1 MRNLLRDRETAKT
14 HMEESMWIRFDSER
28 TFRAVIAFSSKYY
41 ITEMYI
47 IARQLTENI
56 YYIK

>member
-14 HMEESMWIRFDSER
+14 HMEETMWIRFDSDR
-28 TFRAVIAFSSKYY
+28 FRAVIAFSSKYY

-47 IARQLTENI
+47 IARQLAENI